1 MRYAILAV
9 SAAALAGCGGITL
22 FGADAGD
29 AACPAVRPYEQGFR
43 DALAAEVEA
52 LPPGG
57 PLRAA
62 MADYWMLRAEALTCA
77 RR

>member
-1 MRYAILAV
+1 MRYAILAL

-22 FGADAGD
+22 FGADGGQ
-29 AACPAVRPYEQGFR
+29 ACPAVRPYEQGFR
-43 DALAAEVEA
+43 EALAAEVEA
-52 LPPGG
+52 LPAGD
-57 PLRAA
+57 PLRTA